1 MSGGIESMHEDSAFA
16 MQVGGDHYASLPM
29 QPAPFLRANKVP
41 HLEGEAI
48 YRILRHKSKDKRK
61 DLEKAI
67 HTLQLIIELDY
78 PDHCP

>member
-1 MSGGIESMHEDSAFA
+1 MSGGIESMHEDAFTK
-16 MQVGGDHYASLPM
+16 QVGGDHYASLPA
-29 QPAPFLRANKVP
+29 QPAPFLRANNVP

-48 YRILRHKSKDKRK
+48 YRILRHKVKDGRK

-78 PDHCP
+78 PDHRP